1 MLGNNYLKINGVT
14 IPNPK
19 TFEPAYATTETI
31 KTSEAGTDIVIPTR
45 YNKRTI
51 AMNFQVTSTWKNKLL
66 TFTERP
72 TVTLTYK
79 NEAITGRLRADKAP
93 LKEGSE
99 HIKGTDGLWT
109 LSMKFFES

>member
-14 IPNPK
+14 IPNPQV
-19 TFEPAYATTETI
+19 FEPAYATTETI
-31 KTSEAGTDIVIPTR
+31 KTSEAGTDVVIPTR

-51 AMNFQVTSTWKNKLL
+51 VMSFQVTSTWKNKLL

-72 TVTLTYK
+72 TVTLLYK
-79 NEAITGRLRADKAP
+79 NESLTGRLRADKTT